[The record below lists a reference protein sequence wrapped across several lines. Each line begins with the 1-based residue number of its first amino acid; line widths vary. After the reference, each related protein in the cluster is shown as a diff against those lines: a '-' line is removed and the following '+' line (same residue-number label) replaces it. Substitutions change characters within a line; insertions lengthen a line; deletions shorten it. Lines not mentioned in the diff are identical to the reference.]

1 VIFRGRAYRGHDPY
15 WSFEPT
21 SGEGARLTGGR
32 FNRKGDATLYL
43 SLDPVTAIMEI
54 TQGFTNRLPPITLC
68 EYDVDCADIADLRDE
83 ASQASYNV
91 KPSEM
96 ACGWLSYQVAGRI
109 APSQAIATRLRG
121 RGYAGALV
129 PCYVPG
135 AVAKDNNLVLW
146 KWGPDLP
153 HKISV
158 FDPNSR
164 LPKNQLSWERGDTL

>member
-1 VIFRGRAYRGHDPY
+1 MIFQGRAYRGHDPY
-15 WSFEPT
+15 WSFAPT

-43 SLDPVTAIMEI
+43 SLDPVTAVMEI

-83 ASQASYNV
+83 ASMLSYDINP
-91 KPSEM
+91 KDM
-96 ACGWLSYQVAGRI
+96 ACGWMSHQLAGRI
-109 APSQAIATRLRG
+109 APSQAIAAKLRG
-121 RGYAGALV
+121 RRYAGAIV

-135 AVAKDNNLVLW
+135 ATASDINLVLW

-158 FDPNSR
+158 FDPSSR
-164 LPKNQLSWERGDTL
+164 LPQNQLSWKRQEIP